1 MLQEFRDFIMKG
13 NILEIAIG
21 LVLALYFQVIIGAVL
36 DGMIYPVIAAI
47 FGEPNFQ
54 NIGFDIGDSGAR
66 IRIGLVLNAIISFLI
81 VAFVLFLIMRATTSM
96 KKKDEAAAPSG
107 PSDNDL
113 LTEIRD
119 SLRNR

>member
-21 LVLALYFQVIIGAVL
+21 LVMALYFQVIISAVL

-66 IRIGLVLNAIISFLI
+66 IRIGLVINAVISFLI
-81 VAFVLFLIMRATTSM
+81 VAFVLFLIMRTAANM
-96 KKKDEAAAPSG
+96 KKADEADAG

-119 SLRNR
+119 SLRNNG